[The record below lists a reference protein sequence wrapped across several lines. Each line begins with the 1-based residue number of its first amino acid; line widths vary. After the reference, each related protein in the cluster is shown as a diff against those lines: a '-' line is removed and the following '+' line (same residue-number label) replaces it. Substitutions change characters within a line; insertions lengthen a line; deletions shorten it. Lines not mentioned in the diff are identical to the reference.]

1 MTLPEG
7 YSLQARVPSIDDVL
21 RLRVESGLSPRTRA
35 AAEAGLPNS
44 LFGVTVLFAGQAI
57 GMGRIIGDGGCSF
70 VIVDIA
76 VQPAHQ
82 KRGLGRA
89 IMDALDAWLQANA
102 PDGAHVSL
110 IADGDAKHL
119 YARYGFQDVGPA
131 SIGMQ
136 YTLRR

>member
-7 YSLQARVPSIDDVL
+7 YRLQARVPDIDDVL

-44 LFGVTVLFAGQAI
+44 LFGVTVLHQGQAI

-89 IMDALDAWLQANA
+89 IMDALDAWLKDNA

-110 IADGDAKHL
+110 IADGDARHL
-119 YARYGFQDVGPA
+119 YARYGFEDVGPA

>member
-7 YSLQARVPSIDDVL
+7 YTLQARVPDIDDVL

-44 LFGVTVLFAGQAI
+44 LFGVTVLFDDQAI

-89 IMDALDAWLQANA
+89 IMDALDAWLKANA